1 MAEGRGKG
9 RVFLM
14 AYEQLGKPWNIL
26 HSNNLQARKIY
37 SLDPRGLFEPVVIM
51 LLFTNLVSDPNCGA
65 FGETQR
71 GAERVTFVVD
81 RWLKEYNYSF
91 DKDLMPY
98 MVKTVRDQ
106 VPRALKV
113 IT

>member
-1 MAEGRGKG
+1 M
-9 RVFLM
+9 
-14 AYEQLGKPWNIL
+14 
-26 HSNNLQARKIY
+26 Y

-51 LLFTNLVSDPNCGA
+51 LLFTNPVSDPNCGA

-71 GAERVTFVVD
+71 GAERVAFVVD

-98 MVKTVRDQ
+98 MAKTVRDQ

-113 IT
+113 IV